1 VIRAW
6 PDAVGTSWV
15 VAVRA
20 GLRRGWGKDVLPVF
34 LGHRNSSGPATRP
47 PFRLIGCAVT
57 GGWCEDDRM
66 GDASGVISTTFLRD
80 TQHGG
85 GAGQLAEIAADLA
98 AFILA
103 ARSSVDVAIYDLRLS
118 DPVAA
123 NLIVAALANA
133 SDRGVTVR
141 IAYDA
146 GKPAAGSAA
155 DFAVL
160 QADPA
165 PAGTA
170 EWVGDHFGGTAVL
183 TKPIAA
189 GGQLMHSKY
198 VIRDVPVAG
207 PGGPGPAGTG
217 AVWTG
222 STNFTDDAWTRQE
235 NNVIAVTSD
244 DLAVAFRTDFDQM
257 WAAGAIAGTGK
268 RSAGS
273 ATAGGGSLGW
283 DFCPGDGSAVNTA
296 LAARVSAATS
306 RLVVAS
312 MVLTSH
318 EVLAALSAAIDRG
331 VPLTGI
337 YDGGQMDPIV
347 AGWRSRPADAGV
359 VADWEKV
366 SARLAHKQSA
376 PYSPTS
382 VHDFMHLKVLISDDE
397 VTTGSYNFSAN
408 AEHNAENQI
417 HLTDAGTVAAY
428 AGYIDTVIS
437 AYAGP

>member
-1 VIRAW
+1 
-6 PDAVGTSWV
+6 
-15 VAVRA
+15 
-20 GLRRGWGKDVLPVF
+20 
-34 LGHRNSSGPATRP
+34 
-47 PFRLIGCAVT
+47 
-57 GGWCEDDRM
+57 M
-66 GDASGVISTTFLRD
+66 GDASGVISTVFLHD

-85 GAGQLAEIAADLA
+85 DQDQLADIAAGMA
-98 AFILA
+98 AFIIA
-103 ARSSVDVAIYDLRLS
+103 ARTSVDMAIYDFRLS
-118 DPVAA
+118 DPDAA
-123 NLIVAALANA
+123 SLVVAALANA
-133 SDRGVTVR
+133 GDRGVTVR

-146 GKPAAGSAA
+146 GKPSAATAA

-170 EWVGDHFGGTAVL
+170 EWIREHFTGTAVQ

-198 VIRDVPVAG
+198 VIRDAPVPN
-207 PGGPGPAGTG
+207 PGTPDLAAPTGTS

-235 NNVIAVTSD
+235 NNIITVTD
-244 DLAVAFRTDFDQM
+244 GQLAAAYRTDFDQM
-257 WAAGAIAGTGK
+257 WATGKITGTGK
-268 RSAGS
+268 GDAG
-273 ATAGGGSLGW
+273 TEILGGGVLGW
-283 DFCPGDGSAVNTA
+283 DFCPGDGKAVNIA
-296 LAARVSAATS
+296 LAARINAATS
-306 RLVVAS
+306 RLLVGS

-347 AGWRSRPADAGV
+347 AQWKTNPHDTAV

-366 SARLAHKQSA
+366 SAQLAHKQST

-382 VHDFMHLKVLISDDE
+382 VHDFMHLKVLIADDE

-408 AEHNAENQI
+408 AERNAENQI
-417 HLTDAGTVAAY
+417 HLTDPGTVLAY
-428 AGYIDTVIS
+428 TDYINTVIN
-437 AYAGP
+437 AYT